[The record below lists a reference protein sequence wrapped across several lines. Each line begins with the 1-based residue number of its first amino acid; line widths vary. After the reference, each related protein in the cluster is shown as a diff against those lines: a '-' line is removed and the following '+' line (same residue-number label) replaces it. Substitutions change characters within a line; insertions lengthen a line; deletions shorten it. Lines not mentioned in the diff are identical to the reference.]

1 MCRIVRGSRA
11 RYDRHRHGP
20 LRHAGDSN
28 GCDHGVSVRCARRA
42 DGTAGVDRGV
52 GEADEEWRARGCG
65 GFGAGGGAVPGG
77 DQDGG
82 EVREAKGSCFRRTIW
97 RASADQYLRL
107 GRVSRRSCLS
117 SLSANGSWGR
127 RSRSSLTSRRPP
139 RRRLT
144 MCCWAQRRYGVP
156 KSLLRAVTAS
166 RLAPRSLRLLFDA
179 KCFSVV
185 LGSVSP
191 PTS

>member
-52 GEADEEWRARGCG
+52 GEADEEWRAGGFG

-82 EVREAKGSCFRRTIW
+82 EVRE
-97 RASADQYLRL
+97 
-107 GRVSRRSCLS
+107 GRGIV
-117 SLSANGSWGR
+117 
-127 RSRSSLTSRRPP
+127 
-139 RRRLT
+139 
-144 MCCWAQRRYGVP
+144 
-156 KSLLRAVTAS
+156 
-166 RLAPRSLRLLFDA
+166 
-179 KCFSVV
+179 SVV
-185 LGSVSP
+185 PYGGQVRIS
-191 PTS
+191 TSDSAALAAVRAFLHFQRMDHGADGHDHR